1 MVENN
6 ASPLPHFDAL
16 RELVDFFESHDMGD
30 YWDYMPETD
39 FEVDMKRKCR
49 LVSIDED
56 LISQLSDIAKSR
68 QVSVEALIELWL
80 KERAAGASH

>member
-6 ASPLPHFDAL
+6 ASPLPHFGAL

-39 FEVDMKRKCR
+39 FEVDIK
-49 LVSIDED
+49 L
-56 LISQLSDIAKSR
+56 
-68 QVSVEALIELWL
+68 
-80 KERAAGASH
+80 

>member
-1 MVENN
+1 MGENN
-6 ASPLPHFDAL
+6 AAPLPHFGAL

-30 YWDYMPETD
+30 YWDSMPETD
-39 FEVDMKRKCR
+39 FDVDMKRKYR

-56 LISQLSDIAKSR
+56 LMSQLSDIAKSR